1 MSFPSFKQN
10 NGFTLIEMLISVA
23 ILSIITGIGVI
34 NLTNYKNRHSF
45 ELDTKNVLEAT
56 RNAENKS
63 ILGDQGTGWGIKFTS
78 NVDNGYFEI
87 FSGTSYATSSVVVTQ
102 YLSSASRFSN
112 PPPGFSKTIV
122 FGQITGVPDASQMIA
137 LKTVTGSDS
146 SITSLGARGTLNQL
160 PGKDLVGYW
169 PMDEGLGTTA
179 YDASGGG
186 NNGTLQNSPMW
197 QITSACKTG
206 QCLSFNGSTNSVVVP
221 GSGSSLQ
228 TSSQISVFVW
238 VNPTSTNPG
247 RIIQKDGTSYTRL
260 WELGYYGGIRMELW
274 HSNGAAICWGGG
286 CGGPQQALAP
296 GQWAFVGFT
305 FDGTTITMYYNGA
318 SIGST
323 SFPGDIRTD
332 GATPVTIGANWG
344 ASEIYSGLID
354 DARIYDRA
362 LTATEVK
369 TLYESY

>member
-146 SITSLGARGTLNQL
+146 SITSLGVRGTLNQL

-179 YDASGGG
+179 YDASGKSH
-186 NNGTLQNSPMW
+186 NGTLQSSLMW
-197 QITSACKTG
+197 QTVSSCRSG
-206 QCLSFNGSTNSVVVP
+206 QCLSFDGNTNYVDIGTVGGYSNNLSVSAWVYHTNAAGWDDIVAGSCGDLLFAFSGSTFAFGGQCNSPFGMTSYLSNIDNAWHFVAATYNGQVVTLFVD
-221 GSGSSLQ
+221 GVSVGSSSQ
-228 TSSQISVFVW
+228 TGSF
-238 VNPTSTNPG
+238 NPRG
-247 RIIQKDGTSYTRL
+247 LFI
-260 WELGYYGGIRMELW
+260 
-274 HSNGAAICWGGG
+274 GGG
-286 CGGPQQALAP
+286 TNER
-296 GQWAFVGFT
+296 FSGF
-305 FDGTTITMYYNGA
+305 
-318 SIGST
+318 
-323 SFPGDIRTD
+323 
-332 GATPVTIGANWG
+332 
-344 ASEIYSGLID
+344 ID
-354 DARIYDRA
+354 DVRIYDRA

>member
-1 MSFPSFKQN
+1 MFFPSFKQN

-179 YDASGGG
+179 YDASGKG
-186 NNGTLQNSPMW
+186 NNGTINGSMVW
-197 QITSACKTG
+197 QTSASCKTG
-206 QCLSFNGSTNSVVVP
+206 ACLNFGDFVGQNITGSNNGSSLDANTGLTLSAWIYPTGPASADGFETILLGSGAYYLSFNYTSNALSCYWYGTNPEGYHTTPMNSVPYNTWTHV
-221 GSGSSLQ
+221 SC
-228 TSSQISVFVW
+228 VW
-238 VNPTSTNPG
+238 
-247 RIIQKDGTSYTRL
+247 
-260 WELGYYGGIRMELW
+260 
-274 HSNGAAICWGGG
+274 
-286 CGGPQQALAP
+286 
-296 GQWAFVGFT
+296 
-305 FDGTTITMYYNGA
+305 
-318 SIGST
+318 
-323 SFPGDIRTD
+323 D
-332 GATPVTIGANWG
+332 GAHINQYINGVVSNTVAVAGLGNAPSAFNIGDESARQFHG
-344 ASEIYSGLID
+344 KID
-354 DARIYDRA
+354 DLRVYNRA